1 MPALVLRAGLL
12 NFNPPPLKLRTR
24 NSIMSLHISPKNIE
38 FRELFENL
46 FSTCVCNLLRSFS
59 WNRFTALCYFMTSS
73 NLDNAT
79 NCINDNCKLKIVET
93 KSRGT
98 PNRRGKILVL
108 IQFELKLLKVP
119 AKINKTST
127 KESFNWVGN

>member
-12 NFNPPPLKLRTR
+12 NFSPPPLKLRTR

-38 FRELFENL
+38 FRKLFENL
-46 FSTCVCNLLRSFS
+46 FSTCVRNLLRSFS

-73 NLDNAT
+73 NLHNVT
-79 NCINDNCKLKIVET
+79 NCINDNCKLKIIEK

-98 PNRRGKILVL
+98 LNRRVKILVL

-119 AKINKTST
+119 AKINKTSI